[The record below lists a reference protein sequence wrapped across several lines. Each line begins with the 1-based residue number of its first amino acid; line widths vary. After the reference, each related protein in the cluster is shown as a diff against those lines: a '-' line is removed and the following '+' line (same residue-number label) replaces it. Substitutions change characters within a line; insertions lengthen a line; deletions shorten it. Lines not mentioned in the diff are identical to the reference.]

1 MTPLTKRNHKRFKT
15 KKKINFEKLFQKF
28 QRLPAESIENAGD
41 WFGIKLEDISVCCDE
56 VFKAL
61 SALKDNTAPG
71 PDGIPAYFWKYCASS
86 LTFPITA
93 LFDMSLK
100 SGIFPASWKESFV
113 IPLLKSG
120 DSSNVRNYRP
130 ICKSSAL
137 AQLFD
142 SIMYSKLSPIFQN
155 LINSIQHGFL
165 SGKCTLTNLLSLNED
180 AFHAFSNKHQ
190 LDAIYTDFSKAFDKL
205 NHDAL
210 IYKLK
215 CAGIH
220 GSLLRWFISYL
231 RNRTQIVLLRNSK
244 SKGFHVKSGVPQGSH
259 LGPLLFILFLSDL
272 HLYLDPRIK
281 VLLFADDCKIYYE
294 ITTIQDCLFLQ
305 QNLER
310 FTEYCSKFLLE
321 LNLEKCNKISFSRI
335 STSIKFDYKL
345 NGATLREVSEI
356 KDLGVLLDSKLKF
369 GSHIEHI
376 YNKALKMLG
385 YLIRTC
391 RDFRN
396 VNAIKTVYYAYVRS
410 HLEYCSQIW
419 NPSQSNHTQLLE
431 KIQRKFTRFLFNKGL
446 LCSSITEFHYL
457 PILQHLNFRSLS
469 SRRDCSDLILL
480 LKIASG
486 RFRDIHLAEYIRTPS
501 TIRELRNSRSLISLI
516 NRPSTLNRCVEK
528 FNNHELDYNTFL
540 NNSYSSNLSI
550 IFSAI
555 PLF

>member
-1 MTPLTKRNHKRFKT
+1 M
-15 KKKINFEKLFQKF
+15 
-28 QRLPAESIENAGD
+28 
-41 WFGIKLEDISVCCDE
+41 
-56 VFKAL
+56 
-61 SALKDNTAPG
+61 
-71 PDGIPAYFWKYCASS
+71 
-86 LTFPITA
+86 
-93 LFDMSLK
+93 
-100 SGIFPASWKESFV
+100 
-113 IPLLKSG
+113 
-120 DSSNVRNYRP
+120 
-130 ICKSSAL
+130 
-137 AQLFD
+137 
-142 SIMYSKLSPIFQN
+142 
-155 LINSIQHGFL
+155 
-165 SGKCTLTNLLSLNED
+165 
-180 AFHAFSNKHQ
+180 
-190 LDAIYTDFSKAFDKL
+190 
-205 NHDAL
+205 
-210 IYKLK
+210 
-215 CAGIH
+215 
-220 GSLLRWFISYL
+220 
-231 RNRTQIVLLRNSK
+231 
-244 SKGFHVKSGVPQGSH
+244 
-259 LGPLLFILFLSDL
+259 
-272 HLYLDPRIK
+272 
-281 VLLFADDCKIYYE
+281 LFADDCKIYYE